1 MKYFLLILF
10 FFFPNFLYAQRINE
24 WKTVSP
30 NKSLQFILSNNEGK
44 LYYHV
49 LSGNDIIVKS
59 SRLGIE
65 RADESFTDYLSL
77 INATATTID
86 EHYTLKIGKKKINY
100 ANANGTS
107 IEFKNNHNA
116 IVYVDMRVYN
126 DGVAFR
132 YRFEAPAK
140 KVTVKNEA
148 TEFVIPE
155 GKTWIQNYDLP
166 AQWNPSYEGPYMNA
180 IPAGTTAKDSSGW
193 AFPALFQSMIT
204 GCLLQKVIWMVIIVV
219 LIYSNI
225 VKMEFTKLLF
235 PLQVKQ
241 MVWLIFI
248 LLQPFLLQH
257 HGA

>member
-1 MKYFLLILF
+1 M
-10 FFFPNFLYAQRINE
+10 
-24 WKTVSP
+24 
-30 NKSLQFILSNNEGK
+30 
-44 LYYHV
+44 
-49 LSGNDIIVKS
+49 
-59 SRLGIE
+59 
-65 RADESFTDYLSL
+65 
-77 INATATTID
+77 
-86 EHYTLKIGKKKINY
+86 
-100 ANANGTS
+100 
-107 IEFKNNHNA
+107 
-116 IVYVDMRVYN
+116 
-126 DGVAFR
+126 
-132 YRFEAPAK
+132 
-140 KVTVKNEA
+140 KNEA

-241 MVWLIFI
+241 MVWVIFI
-248 LLQPFLLQH
+248 LLQPLLLQH